1 MQLKL
6 TPRARA
12 DLDAIWDYSVRQ
24 WDEKQAETYLASLGQ
39 TMQLLVENPGLGTKI
54 DHVKNK
60 CRKFPAASHLLIY
73 KTTPDAIEIVRVL
86 HKSRDIEAQITE
98 ML

>member
-24 WDEKQAETYLASLGQ
+24 WDEKQAETYLASIGQ
-39 TMQLLVENPGLGTKI
+39 TTQLLVENPGLGTKI
-54 DHVKNK
+54 DHVKGGYK
-60 CRKFPAASHLLIY
+60 KFPAASHLLIF
-73 KTTPDAIEIVRVL
+73 KSTPYAIEIVRVL
-86 HKSRDIEAQITE
+86 HKSMDVNQHI
-98 ML
+98 